1 MSSKATKKRFVT
13 KKQLME
19 LVLPSEIEKVAQ
31 VTASRGNNLLEVEDE
46 TGGKYLASMPTR
58 FRNTVW
64 VKRGHFVLLEPIEEG
79 DKVRAEIS
87 HVLDTENIL
96 YIRDEGLWPKKFDA
110 DAEAMTR
117 HSKRGVEASVNIDPD
132 MLPPK
137 KEASITEEHIT
148 A

>member
-13 KKQLME
+13 KKLLME

-46 TGGKYLASMPTR
+46 MGEKYLASMPTR

-87 HVLDTENIL
+87 HILDTENTCRQGSATQCGSSVAIL
-96 YIRDEGLWPKKFDA
+96 FCLNQ
-110 DAEAMTR
+110 
-117 HSKRGVEASVNIDPD
+117 S
-132 MLPPK
+132 K
-137 KEASITEEHIT
+137 KETKCAQKLAIF
-148 A
+148 